1 MVSIDNSYYWVIDY
15 IHQFHIQMAFF
26 RAGYNFKKTTF
37 LLFFLGVWLSCRQEP
52 SVKSDY
58 WSEMSKIIDTIVVPD
73 FPDSTF
79 NIMDYGAVSDGVF
92 DNSHVFERA
101 IKDCTDKG
109 GGVVLVPE
117 GSYLTGPIHLQ
128 DNVNLHLKKGSEILF
143 IRDFD
148 AYEPLVHTS
157 FEGTELM
164 NFSPLVYAYKKK
176 NIAITGEGI
185 LNGQAGNDFWWPW
198 KGSPDYGWEEGEP
211 NQLASLT
218 RLKEEMSEK
227 GVRVS
232 DRVFGKGHY
241 LRPSFIEPFECEN
254 VLIQGIKIIN
264 APFWV
269 IHPIK
274 STHVTV
280 DGVTVES
287 HGPNNDGCDP
297 EYSKNVIIKNS
308 TFNTGDDCIA
318 IKSGRNED
326 GRRVGIKSENII
338 VQNCKMIDGHGGVV
352 IGSEISAGV
361 KNVFVENCVMDS
373 PNLDRAIRIKTNSK
387 RGGTVENV
395 YVRNLEVGQV
405 KEAVLKIN
413 LFYGI
418 YGVQEGNFIPKVD
431 NVVLENVNVKNGGK
445 YGILAQGYKEKPIS
459 NITFKD
465 VTIAKVDSV
474 YALENVVGLNFIN
487 SRINGKQI
495 TSPVE

>member
-1 MVSIDNSYYWVIDY
+1 MVFILKR
-15 IHQFHIQMAFF
+15 F
-26 RAGYNFKKTTF
+26 NFKKGVFFLF
-37 LLFFLGVWLSCRQEP
+37 LLFATLSCKQETA
-52 SVKSDY
+52 KKEGH
-58 WSEMSKIIDTIVVPD
+58 WSEMAKIVDAIVVPD
-73 FPDSTF
+73 FPERTF
-79 NIMDYGAVSDGVF
+79 NILDYGAVSDGNF
-92 DNSHVFERA
+92 DNTEVFKNA
-101 IKDCTDKG
+101 IEDCSEKG

-117 GSYLTGPIHLQ
+117 GKYLTGPIHLQ
-128 DNVNLHLKKGSEILF
+128 NNVNLHLKKGSEIRF
-143 IRDFD
+143 TRDLE
-148 AYEPLVHTS
+148 AYQPLVHTS

-176 NIAITGEGI
+176 NIAVTGEGV

-198 KGSPDYGWEEGEP
+198 KGSPDYGWKEGEP
-211 NQLASLT
+211 NQLASLS

-227 GVRVS
+227 GVSVS
-232 DRVFGKGHY
+232 ERVFGKGYY

-254 VLIQGIKIIN
+254 VLIQGIKIVN

-269 IHPIK
+269 IHPMK
-274 STHVTV
+274 STNVTV

-297 EYSKNVIIKNS
+297 EYSKNVIIKNA

-326 GRRVGIKSENII
+326 GRRVGIKSENIV

-361 KNVFVENCVMDS
+361 KNVFVENCEMDS

-387 RGGTVENV
+387 RGGTVENI

-418 YGVQEGNFIPKVD
+418 YGVQEGEFIPEVD
-431 NVVLENVNVKNGGK
+431 NIILENVKVRDGGK
-445 YGILAQGYKEKPIS
+445 YGILAQGYAEKPIS

-487 SRINGKQI
+487 TKINGKQMK
-495 TSPVE
+495 SPINNQKEY